1 MGDIGRREVIRL
13 VGAAVAWP
21 LIARAQQPVPV
32 IGFLSG
38 LSSGNRPHLVES
50 FRRGLGEAGYVAGQ
64 NIAVEYRYADNQP
77 DQLRVLAA
85 DLIARQV
92 AVIAATGGNN
102 PALIAKTLTTT
113 IPIVF
118 TSGTDPVGAGLVRS
132 LSRPEANVTGV
143 SWFNSDLG
151 PKHLE
156 LVRELVPGATLVAAI
171 VNSNNPEEATRYQM
185 PFQEAASRLPGLR
198 LEVFNAST
206 ASEIDTAFEMLV
218 RHKASAVLVAADPF
232 LSSRAAQLVV
242 LAARN
247 NLPVVYPNRDTA
259 MAGGLISYGNDV
271 PHAYRRAGI
280 YVGRILK
287 GAKPADLP
295 IDRATKFDLV
305 INLQTAKTLKIDIPT
320 KLLATADEV
329 IE

>member
-1 MGDIGRREVIRL
+1 MGDIGRRESSGLSVRRW
-13 VGAAVAWP
+13 AWP
-21 LIARAQQPVPV
+21 LTARAQQPMPV
-32 IGFLSG
+32 IGFSAVYPPATAPTWWRLAGAGG
-38 LSSGNRPHLVES
+38 LAVTVNLTLRAAASVRA
-50 FRRGLGEAGYVAGQ
+50 RRG
-64 NIAVEYRYADNQP
+64 RT
-77 DQLRVLAA
+77 RTVLSRTGTPSAW
-85 DLIARQV
+85 
-92 AVIAATGGNN
+92 ATSSRRRSLSDTR
-102 PALIAKTLTTT
+102 ALTKT

-156 LVRELVPGATLVAAI
+156 LVRELVPGAALVTAI
-171 VNSNNPEEATRYQM
+171 VNPNNPEEAARYQM
-185 PFQEAASRLPGLR
+185 PFREAASRLPGLK

-271 PHAYRRAGI
+271 PRRLSP
-280 YVGRILK
+280 RRDLCRPHPQ
-287 GAKPADLP
+287 GAQSP
-295 IDRATKFDLV
+295 RTCRS
-305 INLQTAKTLKIDIPT
+305 TARPSS
-320 KLLATADEV
+320 TAW
-329 IE
+329 